1 MAYPLQKQIKTSVVA
16 CIIDAQ
22 QRILLTKR
30 SIPPFFGQWVMPGGK
45 IDHGE
50 AIQQALCR
58 EVEEE
63 VGLVV
68 TLDQLVDVYEHIGIG
83 DANDHYIILYYHA
96 TPQTF
101 TIKTNPAELSEAVW
115 FAADQLPML
124 NIPPGSRHIL
134 SLLYPEQTWPHLE
147 PPGDNVECE
156 IPGVCALHE
165 NGDN

>member
-50 AIQQALCR
+50 AIKQALCR

-63 VGLVV
+63 VGLTV
-68 TLDQLVDVYEHIGIG
+68 TIDTLIDVYEHLAIG
-83 DANDHYIILYYHA
+83 AHNDHYIILYYRA
-96 TPQTF
+96 TPLTF
-101 TIKTNPAELSEAVW
+101 ELQTNPAELSQAVW
-115 FAADQLPML
+115 FTPDQLPDL
-124 NIPPGSRHIL
+124 DIPPGSRHIL
-134 SLLYPEQTWPHLE
+134 ALIYPEQTWPHLE
-147 PPGDNVECE
+147 PPGDDAECE
-156 IPGVCALHE
+156 IPGLCSLPDE
-165 NGDN
+165 RS